1 MQFKITTD
9 YAIRTVLY
17 LATKN
22 EVTTSGEISQVMSIP
37 QKYLIKL
44 LGELRQ
50 NQLVRVHMGVKG
62 GYTLNKEPQDIS
74 LLDIVEITESTVKIN
89 RCLEPDCYCSR
100 EVTDT
105 CLIRKHYV
113 AIQNHLEKSLSQIT
127 IQDLVDGVEV
137 DLS

>member
-22 EVTTSGEISQVMSIP
+22 EITTSGEISQVMGIP

-50 NQLVRVHMGVKG
+50 HKLVRVHMGVKG
-62 GYTLNKEPQDIS
+62 GDRIFRYK
-74 LLDIVEITESTVKIN
+74 
-89 RCLEPDCYCSR
+89 
-100 EVTDT
+100 
-105 CLIRKHYV
+105 
-113 AIQNHLEKSLSQIT
+113 
-127 IQDLVDGVEV
+127 
-137 DLS
+137 

>member
-22 EVTTSGEISQVMSIP
+22 EVTTSGEISQIMGIP

-50 NQLVRVHMGVKG
+50 HKLVRVHMGVKG
-62 GYTLNKEPQDIS
+62 GYTLNKSPQDIS
-74 LLDIVEITESTVKIN
+74 LLDIVEITESTESCPV
-89 RCLEPDCYCSR
+89 
-100 EVTDT
+100 
-105 CLIRKHYV
+105 RKYYTV
-113 AIQNHLEKSLSQIT
+113 IQDHLENSLSKIT
-127 IQDLVDGVEV
+127 IQDLVEGKNV
-137 DLS
+137 DL

>member
-22 EVTTSGEISQVMSIP
+22 EITTSGEISQVMGIP

-50 NQLVRVHMGVKG
+50 HKLVRVHMGVKG
-62 GYTLNKEPQDIS
+62 GYTLNKNPQDIS

-100 EVTDT
+100 EGAECCPVRKYYTV
-105 CLIRKHYV
+105 IR
-113 AIQNHLEKSLSQIT
+113 NHLENSLSKIT
-127 IQDLVDGVEV
+127 IQDLVEGKNV
-137 DLS
+137 DL

>member
-17 LATKN
+17 LASKN
-22 EVTTSGEISQVMSIP
+22 EVTTSGEISEVMGIP

-50 NQLVRVHMGVKG
+50 HKLVRVHMGVKG
-62 GYTLNKEPQDIS
+62 GYTLNRNPQDIS
-74 LLDIVEITESTVKIN
+74 LLNIVEIVESTVKIN

-100 EVTDT
+100 EGAES
-105 CLIRKHYV
+105 CSIRKCYAV
-113 AIQNHLEKSLSQIT
+113 IQDYLEQSLSKIT
-127 IQDLVDGVEV
+127 IQDLVEGKTI
-137 DLS
+137 DL